1 MKFNTLLYE
10 KDKEVP
16 QIVYVTLNRPEK
28 SNVISMGHGNMTQE
42 LQDAMRMVTEDDDV
56 KVAIIRAAGKN
67 FCAGEDLEMV
77 YRIYGGSPTF
87 RPYQGKRLVVDDT
100 QLYGQWRAVFLCD
113 KITIAQ
119 VHGWCIEG
127 GMDIVEGCDIAVAA
141 DNSKFAHRGQ
151 RIAFGGIPMNPLE
164 ILRNPKKIREL
175 MLTGRTISGK
185 EAEDVGK
192 ITKAVPEADLASE
205 VYNLAKA
212 ICVIPYD
219 AIVMGKMACRHHYNQ
234 ANVIGMDTGVV
245 YHTLATNLRYK
256 ENEKELR
263 FIVGREKE
271 GSAREAFH
279 KHHAIFEE
287 ALNKTKYFRSYT
299 G

>member
-1 MKFNTLLYE
+1 MSFKTLLYE
-10 KDKEVP
+10 KDKEEP
-16 QIVYVTLNRPEK
+16 RIVYITLNRPEK
-28 SNVISMGHGNMTQE
+28 NNVISIGTEYMTQE
-42 LQDAMRMVTEDDDV
+42 VQDAMRMVTEDDDV
-56 KVAIIRAAGKN
+56 KVAIFRGAGKN

-77 YRIYGGSPTF
+77 YRVYGGSPTF

-100 QLYGQWRAVFLCD
+100 QMYACFRSVFLCD
-113 KITIAQ
+113 KIVIAQ

-141 DNSKFAHRGQ
+141 TNAKFAHRGQ
-151 RIAFGGIPMNPLE
+151 RLAFGGIPMNPLE
-164 ILRNPKKIREL
+164 LLRNPKKIREL
-175 MLTGRTISGK
+175 MLTGRTINGE
-185 EAEDVGK
+185 EAEKVGK
-192 ITKAVPEADLASE
+192 ITKAVPPEDLESE

-219 AIVMGKMACRHHYNQ
+219 AIVMGKMATRHHLNQ
-234 ANVIGMDTGVV
+234 ANVIGMDIGVV

-256 ENEKELR
+256 EEEKQMM
-263 FIVGREKE
+263 FIRGREE
-271 GSAREAFH
+271 TGSAKGGFK

-287 ALNKTKYFRSYT
+287 ALNKTKHFRSYT